1 MVPVYY
7 AGSGLDVEPA
17 ILLTQIASHLNIP
30 KKQLKL
36 ICIDPLNKYAGSG
49 YWSHQN
55 IKIKLKGK
63 YIEFHQIP
71 VEEFK
76 RPEGEAIIL
85 MKGSVTGD
93 LLYRPGDLVVISSNT
108 IVTKKYDNM
117 TRIKF
122 DYFTD

>member
-17 ILLTQIASHLNIP
+17 IILSQIAKRLNIP

-36 ICIDPLNKYAGSG
+36 ICIDPLNRHTGSG
-49 YWSHQN
+49 YWSHEK
-55 IKIKLKGK
+55 IKISLKGK
-63 YIEFHQIP
+63 YIEFHQMP
-71 VEEFK
+71 VEDFI

-85 MKGSVTGD
+85 LKGSNLGD
-93 LLYRPGDLVVISSNT
+93 ILYRPGDLVVIASNT
-108 IVTKKYDNM
+108 IIDKKYDRQI
-117 TRIKF
+117 TIKF